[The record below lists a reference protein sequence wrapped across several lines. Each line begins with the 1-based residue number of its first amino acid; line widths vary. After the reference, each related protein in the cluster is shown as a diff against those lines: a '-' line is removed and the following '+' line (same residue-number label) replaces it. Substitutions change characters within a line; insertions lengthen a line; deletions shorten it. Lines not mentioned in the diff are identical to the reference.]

1 VQAGRHGSSSSYV
14 ARLYDD
20 VCSPASSVVTELSL
34 KLARRRLVVIGHAA
48 ADLPGRSLLVGFTFL
63 LPAHP
68 ASKRVYVC
76 MHVCYYC
83 FLIPRVVWSP
93 GVKNKKLK
101 TNHWRLNEYY
111 YSGVESKN
119 NLRFS

>member
-1 VQAGRHGSSSSYV
+1 V

-68 ASKRVYVC
+68 ASPRQTASKRVYVC

-101 TNHWRLNEYY
+101 TEIT
-111 YSGVESKN
+111 GG
-119 NLRFS
+119 

>member
-1 VQAGRHGSSSSYV
+1 VQAGRHGTTTSSYV

-68 ASKRVYVC
+68 ASKRVYAC
-76 MHVCYYC
+76 MLLLFFNTPGSMV
-83 FLIPRVVWSP
+83 PR
-93 GVKNKKLK
+93 G
-101 TNHWRLNEYY
+101 
-111 YSGVESKN
+111 
-119 NLRFS
+119 